1 MTTFTGMGRTDSARR
16 FRRAALVGAALT
28 CGVAL
33 AALAFFRVEWR
44 GGPVLTPRFD
54 LAAFVR
60 RLPEHRR
67 WLVPFMAVTALLSAW
82 RALVW
87 RLVLPAPPPPLT
99 AAWSATAIGAL
110 VHNTVP
116 GKVGPVAAA
125 WLLARETRTPLGAA
139 LSSQLLAKLLE
150 LIAIVAL
157 GTLAAAVRG
166 GAHGGAARAAA
177 AGAAL
182 VVVLAAAAVAL
193 GRGGRRAALALAG
206 RRPRVAAFVGAA
218 ADALREAAAGGRL
231 PRAAAAALLPALTS
245 ACAYALPLAAFG
257 VDRPLAAGALLLAMV
272 TFGQLT
278 PGLPVGAGVYYAL
291 AALTT
296 RRLGA
301 SDADA
306 AALAVLSHAATVAT
320 MVLVGLAAAGLRRGA
335 LAAVLAERRRAAA
348 IRRASAAEAP
358 GGGRAADAR
367 S

>member
-1 MTTFTGMGRTDSARR
+1 
-16 FRRAALVGAALT
+16 
-28 CGVAL
+28 
-33 AALAFFRVEWR
+33 
-44 GGPVLTPRFD
+44 
-54 LAAFVR
+54 
-60 RLPEHRR
+60 
-67 WLVPFMAVTALLSAW
+67 
-82 RALVW
+82 
-87 RLVLPAPPPPLT
+87 
-99 AAWSATAIGAL
+99 
-110 VHNTVP
+110 
-116 GKVGPVAAA
+116 
-125 WLLARETRTPLGAA
+125 
-139 LSSQLLAKLLE
+139 
-150 LIAIVAL
+150 
-157 GTLAAAVRG
+157 
-166 GAHGGAARAAA
+166 
-177 AGAAL
+177 
-182 VVVLAAAAVAL
+182 
-193 GRGGRRAALALAG
+193 
-206 RRPRVAAFVGAA
+206 
-218 ADALREAAAGGRL
+218 LREAAAGGRL